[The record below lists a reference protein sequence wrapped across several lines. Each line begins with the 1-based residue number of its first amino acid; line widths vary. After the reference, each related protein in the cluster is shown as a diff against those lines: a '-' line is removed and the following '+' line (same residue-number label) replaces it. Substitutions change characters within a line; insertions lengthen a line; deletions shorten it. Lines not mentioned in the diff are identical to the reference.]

1 MKRRQLIKGGAIGAT
16 AAATLT
22 LAGCGQE
29 DKAEVERLEGEL
41 ARANDRISS
50 LEQAKADAEAAAR
63 EAMEAPAVVKDRVE
77 MAMVTTWPRDFPGLG
92 TGAQRLAK
100 RLSDM
105 SDGRI
110 HVEYFAG
117 GERVKP
123 FDSFDE
129 VASGNAQA
137 YHAADYYWKGKH
149 PGWAYFTAVP
159 FGLTYNE
166 MNAWIRWGGG
176 QELWDELAGS
186 FGLKCVMAGNTGVQM
201 GGWFRKEID
210 SADDLKGLKMRIP
223 GLGGDVMAKL
233 GASPVSLPGS
243 QIYENLVSGAIDAT
257 EWVGPWNDSFMK
269 FYEAARYYYYP
280 GMHEPGS
287 MLSLGLNKSF
297 WEGLSASDQVTIE
310 AAASAENDIM
320 MAEYNANNGASLA
333 RLISEQGVELRVFSD
348 DTYDSFGEA
357 AAEVMEEVRA
367 HSDLVARIHDSFV
380 KARAEVGAWAK
391 ISDLEYVRQRNR
403 VLSL

>member
-22 LAGCGQE
+22 LAGCGRE
-29 DKAEVERLEGEL
+29 DKAEIERLKGEL
-41 ARANDRISS
+41 AQANDRISS
-50 LEQAKADAEAAAR
+50 LEQARADAEAAAR
-63 EAMEAPAVVKDRVE
+63 EAMEAPAVVRDRVE

-201 GGWFRKEID
+201 GGWFRKEIN

-297 WEGLSASDQVTIE
+297 WEGLSASDRVTIE